1 MYRITKAEGGVVV
14 GCTDKPLYIKV
25 KNGSYIQ
32 TTEEEA
38 QGVAFRGVA
47 YPFIGNEESI
57 EGDAVVLSA
66 FDGGEVVGITSAA
79 EEKNRAHI
87 DYLSMMSG
95 IDLPEEEG

>member
-14 GCTDKPLYIKV
+14 GCTDKPLYIKA
-25 KNGSYIQ
+25 KNGSYVK

>member
-66 FDGGEVVGITSAA
+66 FDGGDVVGITTAA

>member
-14 GCTDKPLYIKV
+14 GCTDKPLYIKA
-25 KNGSYIQ
+25 KNGSYVKA
-32 TTEEEA
+32 TEEEA

-47 YPFIGNEESI
+47 YPFLGNEESI
-57 EGDAVVLSA
+57 DGDAVVLSA